1 MASLGT
7 TLAGNF
13 FLGGCSGQGRA
24 RPNVVL
30 IVIDTLR
37 ADHVGTLGYSRAT
50 TPNIDALARQSI
62 VFENAVAAAPWTLPS
77 IATILTSQY
86 PSVLGIRDQPV
97 PMDGRFPLLSEVLKQ
112 EGYTTCGIVS
122 HSLLSKTLGFGKGF
136 EKYDEHNIAGRG
148 GVSSPSVTN
157 KAISFLGENPKSPF
171 FLFLHYFD
179 PHYNY
184 LFHPDYDYD
193 PAYDGVIKSGH
204 SIRDLWEIRDL
215 LSDSDLRHL
224 VALYDSEINYTD
236 EHVGML
242 LEELKTRGLF
252 DNSIIVI
259 VADHGEEFMER
270 GWIGH
275 CVSLHQELIHVPL
288 IIKLP
293 ESIPHRVSTPV
304 GLIDIVPTLCKTLGV
319 NVPDGADGTAV
330 DLGSPGSMPVTPQF
344 TETFN
349 PQIHQGGKVAP
360 IAFRGMV
367 FGQIKLI
374 YDQTTKT
381 MRMFDL
387 SQDRQERHNIADM
400 DTRPELAHM
409 LGQWLAY
416 INTKRKAG
424 PAPDCGRSRGI
435 HFLSNYYHLYRIIAC
450 CKKQQL
456 G

>member
-171 FLFLHYFD
+171 FLFLF
-179 PHYNY
+179 P
-184 LFHPDYDYD
+184 LQSPFP
-193 PAYDGVIKSGH
+193 PPP
-204 SIRDLWEIRDL
+204 RFL
-215 LSDSDLRHL
+215 L
-224 VALYDSEINYTD
+224 N
-236 EHVGML
+236 
-242 LEELKTRGLF
+242 
-252 DNSIIVI
+252 
-259 VADHGEEFMER
+259 
-270 GWIGH
+270 
-275 CVSLHQELIHVPL
+275 
-288 IIKLP
+288 LP
-293 ESIPHRVSTPV
+293 EPS
-304 GLIDIVPTLCKTLGV
+304 
-319 NVPDGADGTAV
+319 
-330 DLGSPGSMPVTPQF
+330 
-344 TETFN
+344 
-349 PQIHQGGKVAP
+349 
-360 IAFRGMV
+360 
-367 FGQIKLI
+367 
-374 YDQTTKT
+374 
-381 MRMFDL
+381 
-387 SQDRQERHNIADM
+387 
-400 DTRPELAHM
+400 
-409 LGQWLAY
+409 
-416 INTKRKAG
+416 
-424 PAPDCGRSRGI
+424 
-435 HFLSNYYHLYRIIAC
+435 
-450 CKKQQL
+450 
-456 G
+456 